1 MPSLTP
7 RIKVEVSLVIEINQK
22 NQSTHFPKAMHY
34 FHAQNQERAAV
45 CLSSRCSELVR
56 FLALGQIKPQ
66 APLLVVLLPSILLN
80 FIIANIH
87 STKTAVGFPHS
98 ASCVGVVGIRHGFDP
113 MAPKPRDVRIA
124 HPGPHCCGNPGEC
137 RQSILRCHRLRLKL
151 LGRLIRLNPL
161 TFVLD

>member
-1 MPSLTP
+1 
-7 RIKVEVSLVIEINQK
+7 
-22 NQSTHFPKAMHY
+22 MHY

-56 FLALGQIKPQ
+56 FLALSQIKPQ

-98 ASCVGVVGIRHGFDP
+98 ASCVGVVAFHVVDREVCGVMSIHVTCGYEPHSLTAARLAPPRH
-113 MAPKPRDVRIA
+113 PKMSSFTVKITRA
-124 HPGPHCCGNPGEC
+124 SNPIESFNF
-137 RQSILRCHRLRLKL
+137 RS
-151 LGRLIRLNPL
+151 
-161 TFVLD
+161 

>member
-1 MPSLTP
+1 
-7 RIKVEVSLVIEINQK
+7 
-22 NQSTHFPKAMHY
+22 MHY

-56 FLALGQIKPQ
+56 FLALSQIKPQ

>member
-1 MPSLTP
+1 MLPLVRTP
-7 RIKVEVSLVIEINQK
+7 VVPLRTCPLAREGSHEGLRQVVHETATPHVFTSRVQGTTRAPTHIKAEVSLVIEINQK

-56 FLALGQIKPQ
+56 FLALSQIKPQ

-98 ASCVGVVGIRHGFDP
+98 ASCVGVGV
-113 MAPKPRDVRIA
+113 
-124 HPGPHCCGNPGEC
+124 
-137 RQSILRCHRLRLKL
+137 
-151 LGRLIRLNPL
+151 
-161 TFVLD
+161 

>member
-1 MPSLTP
+1 
-7 RIKVEVSLVIEINQK
+7 
-22 NQSTHFPKAMHY
+22 MHY

-124 HPGPHCCGNPGEC
+124 HHAPHCCGNTRRVPPKHPKMSSFTVKIT
-137 RQSILRCHRLRLKL
+137 RAS
-151 LGRLIRLNPL
+151 NPIES
-161 TFVLD
+161 FNFRS

>member
-1 MPSLTP
+1 MLPLVRTPVVPLRTCPRLAERAATRDCDRWCTRQPPHTYLHRVCSEGNPPSTH
-7 RIKVEVSLVIEINQK
+7 IKAEVSLVIEINQK

-56 FLALGQIKPQ
+56 FLALSQIKPQ

-80 FIIANIH
+80 FIIANIN

-98 ASCVGVVGIRHGFDP
+98 ASCVGVGV
-113 MAPKPRDVRIA
+113 
-124 HPGPHCCGNPGEC
+124 
-137 RQSILRCHRLRLKL
+137 
-151 LGRLIRLNPL
+151 
-161 TFVLD
+161 